1 MLDPLGDDRRLRRHV
16 EHRLRV
22 RRRPGREAQRRARRR
37 RPQRVIDRLEES
49 RNHILGAAS
58 CCPTGREAARP
69 ASPTLGCLRESGR
82 SSKRRRRWRT
92 APSWS
97 SAGREG
103 LGREVAQHY
112 ADAGRDVV
120 VTGRD
125 QAASESCAAEI
136 GGATRGIAL
145 DLAEPQAIAERL
157 ADVGDV
163 QYLVLAA
170 IERDSNTVRAYDIA
184 AALRLVTL
192 KLVGYT
198 EVIHALAPRLA
209 ADSAILIF
217 GGLARDRPYPGSTTV
232 TTVNGGV
239 TGLVRT
245 LVIELAPTRVNALHP
260 AIVGDSPQWRDM
272 PPERHDALVQRTPTG
287 RLVTMAEVV
296 EASRFLLENQAING
310 INLAVDGGW
319 LCM

>member
-1 MLDPLGDDRRLRRHV
+1 MANGTV
-16 EHRLRV
+16 V
-22 RRRPGREAQRRARRR
+22 VVGGTQ
-37 RPQRVIDRLEES
+37 
-49 RNHILGAAS
+49 
-58 CCPTGREAARP
+58 
-69 ASPTLGCLRESGR
+69 
-82 SSKRRRRWRT
+82 
-92 APSWS
+92 
-97 SAGREG
+97 G
-103 LGREVAQHY
+103 LGRELAQAY
-112 ADAGRDVV
+112 AGDGRDVV

-125 QAASESCAAEI
+125 EGRAKDAASEI
-136 GGATRGIAL
+136 GGSTRGIGF
-145 DLAEPQAIAERL
+145 DLAEPHSIAGAL
-157 ADVGDV
+157 ADVEDV

-170 IERDSNTVRAYDIA
+170 IERDVNKVHEYDVD

-198 EVIHALAPRLA
+198 EVIHTLSARIPD
-209 ADSAILIF
+209 DSAVLIY

-260 AIVGDSPQWRDM
+260 AIVGDSPQWINM
-272 PPERHDALVQRTPTG
+272 PDERREALVQRTPIG

-296 EASRFLLENQAING
+296 DAARFLLENRAMNG
-310 INLAVDGGW
+310 INLPVDGGW